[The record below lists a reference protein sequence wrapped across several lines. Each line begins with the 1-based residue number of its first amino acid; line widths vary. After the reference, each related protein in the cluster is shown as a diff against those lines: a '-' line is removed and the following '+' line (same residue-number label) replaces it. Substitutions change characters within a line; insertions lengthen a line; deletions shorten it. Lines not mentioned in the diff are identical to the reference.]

1 MDSYFYVIVLLM
13 YHIDALL
20 YDAPCKSEFQPV
32 TDTFNTDT
40 NFVHNWNA
48 TRMFK
53 PLMENESYYV
63 SVL

>member
-1 MDSYFYVIVLLM
+1 M

-48 TRMFK
+48 TRIFK